1 MQPNMTGSLL
11 TTSSHAATKP
21 LAGAHCKVCKT
32 LTISRLVQCARVE
45 LAEMSYMPDRPDAYL
60 QHHDSVEALEGSS
73 LAGCSLCTLFVDT
86 LKGYKENDDWSVS
99 SGTWLGSRCDPEQSL
114 FSVVKQPS
122 TLVPSTDI
130 KLCLASGRSN
140 VPEIIDGKTL
150 LDTMILQVGPTQK
163 VEKDPELNGEFES
176 PDFPQLLF
184 KLTVPRGMRPFFHA
198 FLSRP
203 STSPQLNTWTISA
216 QTPGPREPSS

>member
-1 MQPNMTGSLL
+1 MIETLSI
-11 TTSSHAATKP
+11 TSSDTAAKP
-21 LAGAHCKVCKT
+21 LAGAYCEVCKT

-45 LAEMSYMPDRPDAYL
+45 LAEMSYMPDRSDAYF
-60 QHHDSVEALEGSS
+60 QHHDSVKTLEDSAI
-73 LAGCSLCTLFVDT
+73 AGCSLCTLFVDT
-86 LKGYKENDDWSVS
+86 LKGYEENDDWTIS

-130 KLCLASGRSN
+130 KLCLASGKSN
-140 VPEIIDGKTL
+140 VREIIDGKTL

-163 VEKDPELNGEFES
+163 VEKDPELNGQFES

-184 KLTVPRGMRPFFHA
+184 KLTAPRGMRPCFC
-198 FLSRP
+198 LRLLP
-203 STSPQLNTWTISA
+203 KCISTT
-216 QTPGPREPSS
+216 